1 MNAILDPTTPEPGG
15 APPTSSIIR
24 TGVDGRLRLSAA
36 ARAEL
41 LEAYDR
47 SGMTAMAFARLH
59 GVKYPTF
66 SAWLAKRRRAGQPL
80 ANDPASAAPPLA
92 GFAEVVGIDESAAPL
107 RVQLAGG
114 MMLEIHSRAA
124 LPMAAELLAMLRT
137 RC

>member
-1 MNAILDPTTPEPGG
+1 MSEIPDPTLEPDA

-24 TGVDGRLRLSAA
+24 AGSDGRLRLPAA

-41 LEAYDR
+41 LEAYDH

-59 GVKYPTF
+59 GLKYPTF
-66 SAWLAKRRRAGQPL
+66 IAWLAKRRRSGQPL
-80 ANDPASAAPPLA
+80 ADDSAHVGAPLA
-92 GFAEVVGIDESAAPL
+92 GFAEVVGIEQAAAPL

-114 MMLEIHSRAA
+114 MVLEIHSRAA

>member
-1 MNAILDPTTPEPGG
+1 MSEIPDPTVEPGA
-15 APPTSSIIR
+15 APPSPIIR
-24 TGVDGRLRLSAA
+24 AGADGRLRLPAA

-59 GVKYPTF
+59 GLKYPTF
-66 SAWLAKRRRAGQPL
+66 IAWLAKRRRRGQDRADGPVVAGT
-80 ANDPASAAPPLA
+80 PLA
-92 GFAEVVGIDESAAPL
+92 GFAEVGIEGSAAPL

-114 MMLEIHSRAA
+114 MVLEIHSRAA
-124 LPMAAELLAMLRT
+124 LPMAAELLAMLRA

>member
-1 MNAILDPTTPEPGG
+1 MSEIPDPTVEPCA
-15 APPTSSIIR
+15 APSTSSIIR
-24 TGVDGRLRLSAA
+24 AGADGRLRLPAA

-59 GVKYPTF
+59 GLKYPTF
-66 SAWLAKRRRAGQPL
+66 IAWLATRRRNGQSHVDGPVAAGT
-80 ANDPASAAPPLA
+80 ALA
-92 GFAEVVGIDESAAPL
+92 GFAEVVGIDGSAAPL

-114 MMLEIHSRAA
+114 MVLEIHSRAA
-124 LPMAAELLAMLRT
+124 LPMAAELLAMLRA

>member
-1 MNAILDPTTPEPGG
+1 MNDIPDPTWEPGA
-15 APPTSSIIR
+15 APPASSIIR
-24 TGVDGRLRLSAA
+24 AGADGRLRLPAA

-59 GVKYPTF
+59 GLKYPTF
-66 SAWLAKRRRAGQPL
+66 IAWLAKRRRNGQPL
-80 ANDPASAAPPLA
+80 ADDPVAAATPLA
-92 GFAEVVGIDESAAPL
+92 GFAEVVGIDGAAAPL
-107 RVQLAGG
+107 RVQVAGG
-114 MMLEIHSRAA
+114 MVLEIHSRAA